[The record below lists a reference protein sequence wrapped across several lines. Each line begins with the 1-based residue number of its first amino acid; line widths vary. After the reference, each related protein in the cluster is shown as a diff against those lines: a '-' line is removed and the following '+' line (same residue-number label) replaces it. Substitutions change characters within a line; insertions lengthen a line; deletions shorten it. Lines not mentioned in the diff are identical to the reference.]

1 MPLQSWIQSRE
12 IRTFFAVIFFLQNS
26 WVGAGRRGHFSI
38 PCSRRLIFSWKCP
51 DRVWVPPTILFSEY
65 WGLFFSG
72 LSRPGRWLR
81 VRMRELHL
89 LFPICF
95 HGVHGDSFTLPIHPN
110 FFFFVQ
116 EACSARRGH
125 ETFLQNFSRKADV
138 KRPLGRSRRIILKW
152 ISDVVWG
159 CELHLACVR

>member
-1 MPLQSWIQSRE
+1 MPFQSWIQSRE

-38 PCSRRLIFSWKCP
+38 PCSRRFIFCWKCP
-51 DRVWVPPTILFSEY
+51 DRVWVPHTILFSEY

-81 VRMRELHL
+81 VGISCSPYVFMVFME
-89 LFPICF
+89 
-95 HGVHGDSFTLPIHPN
+95 TALPIHL
-110 FFFFVQ
+110 FFLVQ
-116 EACSARRGH
+116 QACSARRGH
-125 ETFLQNFSRKADV
+125 DTFLQNFSRKADV